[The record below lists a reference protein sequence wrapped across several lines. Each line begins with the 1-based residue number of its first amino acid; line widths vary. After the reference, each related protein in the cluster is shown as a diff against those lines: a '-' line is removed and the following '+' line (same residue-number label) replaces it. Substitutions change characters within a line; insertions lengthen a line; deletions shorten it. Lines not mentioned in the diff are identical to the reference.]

1 MIVKDASGNNQSLS
15 EFLSERQVA
24 RVHSKVLDED
34 VLFAADDAEIP
45 LDNDLAVY
53 REAELRK
60 LVGTTPDRLR
70 HIHEIKKMIDGVI
83 DN

>member
-1 MIVKDASGNNQSLS
+1 MIIKDASGNNQNLS
-15 EFLSERQVA
+15 EFLSERKVA
-24 RVHSKVLDED
+24 QVHSKVLDED

-45 LDNDLAVY
+45 LDNDLVVY
-53 REAELRK
+53 REAELRT

>member
-1 MIVKDASGNNQSLS
+1 MIIKDASGNNQNLS
-15 EFLSERQVA
+15 EFLSERQFA
-24 RVHSKVLDED
+24 RVHSKVLSED

-53 REAELRK
+53 REAELRT

-70 HIHEIKKMIDGVI
+70 VIHGIKKMIDGAI